1 VSNRYSAPLS
11 IDHRGQVPRP
21 PVPRA
26 TAWAISIACLG
37 GAVYAVLIVVA
48 MLDTNV
54 NMLQA
59 LTVAPLLVLFT
70 VPIALRIARKERD
83 RTLAAIVMAALIA
96 KLLGALV
103 RYYVAYTVY
112 SGAADATRYDNE
124 GRRFAEFFRQW
135 DFDIE
140 YGKVVGTG
148 FIEILTGVVYAIFG
162 SSKLGGFLVFAWLG
176 FLGLVLFW
184 RAFRIGIPGGDG
196 RRYMLLVLFLPSL
209 LYWPSSIGKEAWVML
224 GLGISAVGV
233 ASVLRGRGGG
243 ALWLV
248 IGLVVLGMVRP
259 HVGLV
264 VFAGLVFA
272 VLVRKAPAKTY
283 LAPII
288 RIVGLCFLLVVGVV
302 LAGRTASFLGVE
314 SLTQESVETELTATE
329 AQTAEGGSSFTPI
342 RLRTPL
348 HFPPAFVTVF
358 FRPFPFES
366 STTQGLISAGEGLL
380 LLGLCIVSGRRLR
393 SIPAM
398 IRTTP
403 YLAFSIGYVLVF
415 VYAFS
420 SFSNFGILARQR
432 VQALPL
438 LLVPLAL
445 PIFRPSAPKARGAP
459 LTMRARPAVPR
470 QPVQAGSSPP
480 ASTSRSAGTSRSS
493 SGFRSPGRRTR
504 RSTESASPR
513 PNDAAGSEPD
523 AFPVDAEISREPR
536 SSDASSRPPE
546 R

>member
-1 VSNRYSAPLS
+1 MNTRQLPAPLS
-11 IDHRGQVPRP
+11 LDHHGQVPRP

-26 TAWAISIACLG
+26 TVWAISIACLG

-48 MLDTNV
+48 MLETNV

-59 LTVAPLLVLFT
+59 LTVAPILVLLT
-70 VPIALRIARKERD
+70 VPIALRIARSEGD
-83 RTLAAIVMAALIA
+83 RTLASIVMAALIA
-96 KLLGALV
+96 KLLAALI
-103 RYYVAYTVY
+103 RYYVAYSVY
-112 SGAADATRYDNE
+112 GGAADASRYDAS
-124 GRRFAEFFRQW
+124 GRQLAPFFRRW

-140 YGKVVGTG
+140 IGKVVGTG
-148 FIEILTGVVYAIFG
+148 FIKIVTGIDYAIFG
-162 SSKLGGFLVFAWLG
+162 ASRPGGFLVFAWIG
-176 FLGLVLFW
+176 FLGLLLFW
-184 RAFRIGIPGGDG
+184 RAFRIGVPEGDG

-233 ASVLRGRGGG
+233 ASLLRGRSGGVVWL
-243 ALWLV
+243 AL
-248 IGLVVLGMVRP
+248 GLLAVGMVRP
-259 HVGLV
+259 HVGLA

-272 VLVRKAPAKTY
+272 VLLRKAPPRTY
-283 LAPII
+283 LAPLM
-288 RIVGLCFLLVVGVV
+288 RIFGLVFLLVVGVV

-314 SLTQESVETELTATE
+314 SLTQESVEIELSETET
-329 AQTAEGGSSFTPI
+329 QTSDAGSSFTPI
-342 RLRTPL
+342 RVSTPL

-358 FRPFPFES
+358 VRPFPFEAGNL
-366 STTQGLISAGEGLL
+366 QGLISSGEGALL
-380 LLGLCIVSGRRLR
+380 IALCVVSRRRLR
-393 SIPAM
+393 SIPQM

-445 PIFRPSAPKARGAP
+445 PVFRPTAPKPKGKP
-459 LTMRARPAVPR
+459 LTVQSRRSPPR
-470 QPVQAGSSPP
+470 QPAQAESP
-480 ASTSRSAGTSRSS
+480 ATSTSRSAGTSRSS
-493 SGFRSPGRRTR
+493 TGARSPGRRTR
-504 RSTESASPR
+504 TSTESVFPR
-513 PNDAAGSEPD
+513 PNVATGREPD
-523 AFPVDAEISREPR
+523 AFPVDAEISRAPTSSEP
-536 SSDASSRPPE
+536 SPRPPE

>member
-1 VSNRYSAPLS
+1 MSRYPAPLS
-11 IDHRGQVPRP
+11 IDSRGQVPRP

-26 TAWAISIACLG
+26 TAWAISISCLG

-48 MLDTNV
+48 MLETNV

-70 VPIALRIARKERD
+70 VPIALRIARMERD
-83 RTLAAIVMAALIA
+83 RTLASIVMAALIA
-96 KLLGALV
+96 KLLAALV
-103 RYYVAYTVY
+103 RYYVAFTIY
-112 SGAADATRYDNE
+112 SGAADATRYHND
-124 GRRFAEFFRQW
+124 GRELAEYFRRW

-140 YGKVVGTG
+140 IGKVVGTG
-148 FIEILTGVVYAIFG
+148 FLRILTGIVYAIFG
-162 SSKLGGFLVFAWLG
+162 SSRLGGFLVFAWLG

-184 RAFRIGIPGGDG
+184 RAFRIGIPGGDA

-233 ASVLRGRGGG
+233 ASLLRGRGGG
-243 ALWLV
+243 LPWLV
-248 IGLVVLGMVRP
+248 VGLVALGMVRP
-259 HVGLV
+259 HVALV

-272 VLVRKAPAKTY
+272 LLVRKAPPRTY
-283 LAPII
+283 LAPLM

-314 SLTQESVETELTATE
+314 SLTQESVETELSETE
-329 AQTAEGGSSFTPI
+329 TQTAEGGSSFSPI
-342 RLRTPL
+342 RVHTPL

-358 FRPFPFES
+358 VRPFPFEAGN
-366 STTQGLISAGEGLL
+366 TQGLISSGEGLL
-380 LLGLCIVSGRRLR
+380 LVGLCLISLRRLR
-393 SIPAM
+393 SIPEM

-445 PIFRPSAPKARGAP
+445 PIFRPAPPKPKGGPLKLQSRRAP
-459 LTMRARPAVPR
+459 PS
-470 QPVQAGSSPP
+470 QPVQAGSVPV

-493 SGFRSPGRRTR
+493 SGIRSPGRRTR
-504 RSTESASPR
+504 RSTESTAPR

-523 AFPVDAEISREPR
+523 AFPDDAAISRDPR
-536 SSDASSRPPE
+536 SSDASPRPPE